1 MDLDAAV
8 QTQEFGDDPR
18 PAQLELLKS
27 WQRRDSHHPQRNAEI
42 DLAPARAGASLPLA
56 RIGGVS
62 APYRSYVL
70 VSRDQIARNYRAVRA
85 VVGPRVEV
93 AAVVKA
99 DAYGHGALEVS
110 RVAIA
115 EGARWLA
122 VSSVE
127 EGVTLRRNGIDVRIL
142 VMGGFL
148 PHESEALLEFDLT
161 PAVHSLDQIA
171 QVDRLSETAGKSI
184 HYHLKIDSGMGRL
197 GTRASAGE
205 IIQALGKAPHAHLE
219 GLMTHFASAS
229 DYTKP
234 QTGEQLAY
242 FDAIAQQ
249 LRAAGVKVPYLHT
262 SSTIA
267 IGYGRKE
274 GWHEMVR
281 AGHALYGYVSPA
293 RGDAPPQLLDV
304 KPALTWKAKLMAV
317 KDLPEG
323 ALVGYGGT
331 FRTPRPMRIGVLG
344 AGYADGI
351 FHRLSNRG
359 KVIADGQI
367 TSILGTISMDLT
379 TIDLSHT
386 TALAPGDDVTLL
398 GTEGEARL
406 EAPEIARVAGTIS
419 YNILCSI
426 SSRVKRVYV

>member
-1 MDLDAAV
+1 V
-8 QTQEFGDDPR
+8 F
-18 PAQLELLKS
+18 
-27 WQRRDSHHPQRNAEI
+27 
-42 DLAPARAGASLPLA
+42 
-56 RIGGVS
+56 

-70 VSRDQIARNYRAVRA
+70 VSREQIARNYRAVRA

-110 RVAIA
+110 RVVAA

-127 EGVTLRRNGIDVRIL
+127 EGVTLRRGGIDARIL

-148 PHESEALLEFDLT
+148 PHESEALTEFDLT
-161 PAVHSLDQIA
+161 PTVHSLEQIG
-171 QVDRLSETAGKSI
+171 QVDRLSQTMGRRLP
-184 HYHLKIDSGMGRL
+184 YHLKIDSGMGRL
-197 GTRASAGE
+197 GTRASAEE
-205 IIQALGKAPHAHLE
+205 ILQALAQAPHAQLE
-219 GLMTHFASAS
+219 GLMTHFASAA
-229 DYTKP
+229 DYTKT
-234 QTGEQLAY
+234 QTADQLAY
-242 FDAIAQQ
+242 FDAVSARLCQGGA
-249 LRAAGVKVPYLHT
+249 RPSYLHT

-267 IGYGRKE
+267 VGYGRRE

-281 AGHALYGYVSPA
+281 TGHALYGYVSPA

-304 KPALTWKAKLMAV
+304 KPALTWKAKLIAV

-323 ALVGYGGT
+323 ALVGYGGA

-367 TSILGTISMDLT
+367 TSILGAISMDLT

-386 TALAPGDDVTLL
+386 TALRPGDEVTLL
-398 GTEGEARL
+398 GTEGSARL

-426 SSRVKRVYV
+426 SARVKRVYL